1 MLNYHFEHREP
12 MRWRIALALQVEVKR
27 RKEQIWVGNEMEGGA
42 RSARERGRGVSG
54 VDALAGR
61 VLVRGQVTTS
71 ADDWT
76 AAFWALCRALTAQ
89 RAAERTKQ
97 ETDAVTI
104 LSQLAEEHAVN
115 AAAWYAAMQIWEM
128 YLRCCRGLDRKKA
141 QTVFRQFAELL
152 LLPFGEYTPEM
163 LQWRREKP
171 VTMVWNNRS
180 DAKLEI

>member
-1 MLNYHFEHREP
+1 M
-12 MRWRIALALQVEVKR
+12 
-27 RKEQIWVGNEMEGGA
+27 
-42 RSARERGRGVSG
+42 
-54 VDALAGR
+54 
-61 VLVRGQVTTS
+61 
-71 ADDWT
+71 
-76 AAFWALCRALTAQ
+76 
-89 RAAERTKQ
+89 
-97 ETDAVTI
+97 TI
-104 LSQLAEEHAVN
+104 LFQLAEEHAVN